1 MSTLIIFARAPA
13 LGEVKLR
20 LARAVG
26 EAAALQL
33 YEAFLEDTCALT
45 QGLGARRVLAVA
57 GDLELPSLVHLAKS
71 QRLQLVSQG
80 DGDLGA
86 KLSRSLSAHV
96 ADGPAIII
104 GSDAPTLPRAHLH
117 QALDALMEHDVV
129 VGPSR
134 DGGYHLIGARLPVP
148 ELFGDVR
155 WSTPEVMP
163 TTLARLAGR
172 SHVVLPEWCDVDTP
186 EDLEQLRA
194 DLTTLPLSVA
204 PATRRAFAALVALA
218 AGSPK

>member
-26 EAAALQL
+26 EAAALAL
-33 YEAFLEDTCALT
+33 YEAFLEDTCQLT
-45 QGLGARRVLAVA
+45 QGLGARRILAVA
-57 GDLELPSLVHLAKS
+57 GDVENVSIVHLAKS
-71 QRLQLVSQG
+71 QRLQVVSQG

-86 KLSRSLSAHV
+86 KLSRALLAHV
-96 ADGPAIII
+96 ADGPTLIL

-117 QALDALMEHDVV
+117 QALDALMDHDVV

-155 WSTPEVMP
+155 WSTPEVLP
-163 TTLARLAGR
+163 TTLERIGARP
-172 SHVVLPEWCDVDTP
+172 HVVLPEWYDVDTP
-186 EDLEQLRA
+186 EDLQLVR
-194 DLTTLPLSVA
+194 DELLRLPLSVA
-204 PATRRAFAALVALA
+204 PATRRALAALDA
-218 AGSPK
+218 KC